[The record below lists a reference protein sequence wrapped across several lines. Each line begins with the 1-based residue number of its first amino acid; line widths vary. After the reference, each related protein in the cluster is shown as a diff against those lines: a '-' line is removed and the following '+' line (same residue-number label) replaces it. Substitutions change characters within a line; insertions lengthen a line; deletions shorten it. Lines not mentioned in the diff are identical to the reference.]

1 MAMAG
6 SRDETNSQALL
17 DQQRVLA
24 EFGEVA
30 LNAED
35 LSAILNEACRLVG
48 EALKTDLAKVVE
60 LLPDGK
66 SMLVRAGVG
75 WRPGVVNEVVISA
88 DEGSPEGLTLKNGA
102 VISPDINREERFSYH
117 EFLKDHGVQAFVNVL
132 VLTGKGRPPFGVL
145 EVDSRSPREFEQ
157 SDIEFLRTYA
167 NLLGAAINRFRTVD
181 ELRAALRDK
190 ELLIHELNHR
200 VKNTLA
206 TVQSIALQT
215 LRNAPT
221 PEDAKVA
228 IEDRLRALALAH
240 DVLTRENWEAANLSE
255 IVAQAVEPYRS
266 RGEHRIHVHGSSARL
281 PPRIALALAMALQEL
296 ATNAVKHGALSNP
309 AGEVRVLWEL
319 SEDPGGCLLH
329 MKWQESG
336 GPPLV
341 ENRPAR
347 GFGTRLIERTLKQ
360 ELDGDVRIEFAPAGL
375 VCEFHVPIQPTMRNE
390 GDAAGGLRERIDMGK
405 RKPHH

>member
-1 MAMAG
+1 MAG
-6 SRDETNSQALL
+6 SRGDTSSQALL

-48 EALKTDLAKVVE
+48 EALRTDLAKVVE

-66 SMLVRAGVG
+66 TMLVRAGVG
-75 WRPGVVNEVVISA
+75 WRPGVVNQMVISTH
-88 DEGSPEGLTLKNGA
+88 EGSPEGLTLKEGA
-102 VISPDINREERFSYH
+102 VISPDINREDRFSYH
-117 EFLKDHGVQAFVNVL
+117 EFLRDHGVQAFVNVMIL
-132 VLTGKGRPPFGVL
+132 SGKGRPPFGVL
-145 EVDSRSPREFEQ
+145 QVDSRLPREFKQ

-221 PEDAKVA
+221 PEEARA
-228 IEDRLRALALAH
+228 GIEDRLRALALAH

-266 RGEHRIHVHGSSARL
+266 RGEHRIHLRGSSARL
-281 PPRIALALAMALQEL
+281 PPRMALALAMALQEL
-296 ATNAVKHGALSNP
+296 VTNAVKHGALSNP
-309 AGEVRVLWEL
+309 AGEVRVLWEM
-319 SEDPGGCLLH
+319 SNDPSGYVLH

-336 GPPLV
+336 GPPIV
-341 ENRPAR
+341 ENRPSR
-347 GFGTRLIERTLKQ
+347 GFGTRLIERTVKQ
-360 ELDGDVRIEFAPAGL
+360 ELNGDVRIEFAPTGL
-375 VCEFHVPIQPTMRNE
+375 VCEFHVPLQPTTRN
-390 GDAAGGLRERIDMGK
+390 AKAIRN
-405 RKPHH
+405 